1 MSRRESKSRTRSRTR
16 TGSRTRTRSRS
27 KSRQPEDT
35 MFRTP
40 LISATDRSQLK
51 VANIRR
57 VFSETYQAFRRG
69 LWPEENE
76 LSERWVRWVG
86 QIKNNEMSGFLPDSY
101 YYEFLR
107 YFMFK
112 LKELKSEF
120 GVDFLS
126 QLLTSLEESQI
137 TGIFPVPK
145 NSGLYKYI
153 VSLIDGDSHLK
164 NMFEYP
170 DIKISNTQILVLLNR
185 DDRRRSGSGI
195 RRRTRRRRS

>member
-1 MSRRESKSRTRSRTR
+1 M
-16 TGSRTRTRSRS
+16 
-27 KSRQPEDT
+27 
-35 MFRTP
+35 
-40 LISATDRSQLK
+40 
-51 VANIRR
+51 
-57 VFSETYQAFRRG
+57 
-69 LWPEENE
+69 
-76 LSERWVRWVG
+76 G
-86 QIKNNEMSGFLPDSY
+86 QIKNNEMSGFRPDSY

-170 DIKISNTQILVLLNR
+170 DIKISNTLILVLLNR
-185 DDRRRSGSGI
+185 DDQRRSGSGI
-195 RRRTRRRRS
+195 RRKTRRRRS

>member
-1 MSRRESKSRTRSRTR
+1 
-16 TGSRTRTRSRS
+16 
-27 KSRQPEDT
+27 

-40 LISATDRSQLK
+40 LISTIDRGELK

-57 VFSETYQAFRRG
+57 VFSETYQAFSRG

-76 LSERWVRWVG
+76 LSDRWVRWMG
-86 QIKNNEMSGFLPDSY
+86 QIKNNEMRGFLQDSY

-137 TGIFPVPK
+137 TGIFPGPK

-153 VSLIDGDSHLK
+153 VSLINGDSHLK
-164 NMFEYP
+164 KMFEYP

-185 DDRRRSGSGI
+185 DDRSGSGI
-195 RRRTRRRRS
+195 RRRTRKSRS

>member
-1 MSRRESKSRTRSRTR
+1 MSRRQSKSRTR
-16 TGSRTRTRSRS
+16 SRTRTRSRS

-35 MFRTP
+35 MFRAP
-40 LISATDRSQLK
+40 LISATDRGQLK
-51 VANIRR
+51 VTNIRR

-86 QIKNNEMSGFLPDSY
+86 QIKNNEMSGFRPDSY

-185 DDRRRSGSGI
+185 DDRRSGSGI